1 MKKYLILLLLTS
13 ISIFTNAQVQYLGNS
28 NNHVVNKG
36 AFITD
41 SMMRLPVRDTT
52 FPNWYFSNFKKGSIV
67 LKNSDTSLY
76 YNDGIKWIKLVSGY
90 SILNFV
96 KYSDTA
102 SMLLPYLRKNDTI
115 SLSNRIDLKLNM
127 ADTTT
132 MLLNYANNANNGILR
147 TGKLVQLGGNLIQ
160 NTTIA
165 GGFDL
170 NLNMNKVLL
179 PKSSHFGVLNT
190 FATANLA
197 QFDLN
202 ATVSQVQFKNASN
215 QNIMY
220 IRQDGVSVWG
230 TNNAAI
236 KVSSTGTNSDVTG
249 QFFVIGAPQNSATT
263 DNGSTGG
270 GIMLYGRG
278 GTATT
283 GSQSGTAI
291 INEPFNPSSGNRTF
305 TGLNIFNSYG
315 QSGTATGDLAGI
327 RYAYSGSVTG
337 NNYGILITPTACK
350 NGFGTAGPNSTVEIN
365 GGFALVPTIYTTS
378 NPSIGNESISYF
390 MTGCS
395 GTITLPAVQNRI
407 LHLVNTSGNTLT
419 LSSAVTNTDLT
430 TTTSLPHTKSIVV
443 QYLGSTYG
451 YRIISSN

>member
-28 NNHVVNKG
+28 NNHVVNRG
-36 AFITD
+36 AFIAD
-41 SMMRLPVRDTT
+41 SMMKLPVRDTI
-52 FPNWYFSNFKKGSIV
+52 FPTWYAATYKKGSLI
-67 LKNSDTSLY
+67 LKKSDTSLY
-76 YNDGIKWIKLVSGY
+76 YFNGTKWNPVVSAGGGG
-90 SILNFV
+90 ST
-96 KYSDTA
+96 DT
-102 SMLLPYLRKNDTI
+102 T
-115 SLSNRIDLKLNM
+115 SLSNRINLKYTNNSASLLAKG
-127 ADTTT
+127 ADNSSATASVIFQNS
-132 MLLNYANNANNGILR
+132 LSSNIFRAWNNG
-147 TGKLVQLGGNLIQ
+147 GV
-160 NTTIA
+160 
-165 GGFDL
+165 
-170 NLNMNKVLL
+170 
-179 PKSSHFGVLNT
+179 HFGSTNSYSS
-190 FATANLA
+190 ANLA
-197 QFDLN
+197 QFDMT
-202 ATVSQVQFKNASN
+202 ATLSQVQFKNASN
-215 QNIMY
+215 QSVMY
-220 IRQDGVSVWG
+220 LRQDGVSVWG

-236 KVSSTGTNSDVTG
+236 KLSSTGTNSDVTG
-249 QFFVIGAPQNSATT
+249 QYFVIGAPQNNATT

-278 GTATT
+278 GTATS
-283 GSQSGTAI
+283 GSQSGTVI
-291 INEPFNPSSGNRTF
+291 LNETFNPSSGNRTF